1 MSPADFP
8 WWSWILGGMIG
19 VVLGFWIN
27 IKVDKVPAETF
38 GLILAASG
46 CISILIGIIRF
57 VKWVWAG

>member
-1 MSPADFP
+1 
-8 WWSWILGGMIG
+8 MIG